1 LYNIHILTIREG
13 HKMAR
18 LVKRFGMFTSK
29 GNYMV
34 ERIAEAGKKLA
45 AEDGC
50 GKNAWAFAYREL
62 QKLSYAKDF
71 EECTDTDVREQV
83 FSYVTADYPTNNFYI

>member
-1 LYNIHILTIREG
+1 
-13 HKMAR
+13 
-18 LVKRFGMFTSK
+18 MFTAK

-34 ERIAEAGKKLA
+34 ARIVDAGKKLV
-45 AEDGC
+45 AEDGDTL
-50 GKNAWAFAYREL
+50 NAWQFAYREL

-83 FSYVTADYPTNNFYI
+83 YGAVTNNDMNVPFYI

>member
-1 LYNIHILTIREG
+1 
-13 HKMAR
+13 MAT
-18 LVKRFGMFTSK
+18 LIKRYGMFTTN
-29 GNYMV
+29 GNKMV
-34 ERIAEAGKKLA
+34 GRIAEAGKKLA

-71 EECTDTDVREQV
+71 EEATDTDVREQV
-83 FSYVTADYPTNNFYI
+83 FSYVTEDYPTSNFYI